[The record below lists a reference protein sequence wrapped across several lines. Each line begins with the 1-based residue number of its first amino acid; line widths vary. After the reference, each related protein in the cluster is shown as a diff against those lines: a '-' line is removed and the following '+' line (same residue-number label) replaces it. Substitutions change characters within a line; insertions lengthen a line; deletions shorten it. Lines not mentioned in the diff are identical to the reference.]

1 MEEGKN
7 ISAETIQEV
16 VQKIMDSVKINTK
29 SQDALLKLNQKYI
42 TARGKIYLLKELEL
56 IRAETCLKLLDSLN
70 SQYVTLALEI
80 RT

>member
-16 VQKIMDSVKINTK
+16 VQKIMDSVKINAK

-56 IRAETCLKLLDSLN
+56 IGAETRLKLLDSLN